1 MKFTV
6 YPHYTPI
13 KSHSIP
19 ILPSIFHGFPWLPS
33 LPSLGPRD
41 ASGTRPG
48 ACWRAAGGSAAA
60 ADAAL
65 RRRAQEPGLVGPL
78 GEAAELLGI
87 WGDKKGGMNGKGISW
102 GLLGI

>member
-1 MKFTV
+1 M
-6 YPHYTPI
+6 
-13 KSHSIP
+13 
-19 ILPSIFHGFPWLPS
+19 GFPGCLPFQA
-33 LPSLGPRD
+33 LVLEMPQGRAP
-41 ASGTRPG
+41 AHAGVRPD
-48 ACWRAAGGSAAA
+48 AAGGSAAA